1 MNSFRLERNSFGRL
15 VFSSPDETEVHEGV
29 LPVRA
34 FPIAAPDTGI
44 ALVSTDGRELVWI
57 DRLTDLPVA
66 VRTLIEEELTS
77 REFLPEIRR
86 IVHVSTFASPSTW
99 QVETDRGAAV
109 LVLKGEEDIR
119 RITQFTLLIADMHG
133 VQYLVRDIQGL
144 DKESRKFLDRF
155 L

>member
-1 MNSFRLERNSFGRL
+1 MKSFHLERNSFGRL
-15 VFSSPDETEVHEGV
+15 VFSSPDETDVHEGV
-29 LPVRA
+29 VPVRS

-44 ALVSTDGRELVWI
+44 ALVSADGRELAWI
-57 DRLTDLPVA
+57 DRLTDLPVDT
-66 VRTLIEEELTS
+66 RTLIEEELTN

-99 QVETDRGAAV
+99 EVETDRGAAT

-119 RITQFTLLIADMHG
+119 RVTHSTLLIVDAHG
-133 VQYLVRDIQGL
+133 VQFLIRDVQGL
-144 DKESRKFLDRF
+144 DKTSRKLLDRF